1 MKKVRLWFE
10 KKSSIQGLVYSGMMM
25 FVISAIVWYSRKS
38 WMFYRAFNIAGWV
51 LYSVAI
57 LGMVLKA
64 IGNKDISKE

>member
-38 WMFYRAFNIAGWV
+38 WLVYRAFNIAGWV